1 MTTSEGAPDAGLW
14 TVANLVSIARL
25 AAIPVFLWLLLAED
39 NVEAATVVFVLIGV
53 TDWLDGQ
60 LARRLGQV
68 SEIGRVLD
76 PIADRLAIVAAVI
89 GGWIAG
95 VLPVWFAAL
104 LMLRE
109 VILGLA
115 ALVLYVRQR
124 KTIEV
129 RYLGKMATF
138 IVYGAIPAFY
148 LAAAGVAE
156 DIMRPLGLIAGS
168 VGLALYWWV
177 GVMYIGDYRRQIG
190 REAAAT

>member
-1 MTTSEGAPDAGLW
+1 MTTSEEAPDAGLW

-39 NVEAATVVFVLIGV
+39 NVEAATVVFLLIGV

-104 LMLRE
+104 LLVRE
-109 VILGLA
+109 VVLGLA
-115 ALVLYVRQR
+115 ALVLFIRSR
-124 KTIEV
+124 RTIEV

-148 LAAAGVAE
+148 LAAAGVAT
-156 DIMRPLGLIAGS
+156 DVLLPLGWIAGS
-168 VGLALYWWV
+168 VGLVLYWWV
-177 GVMYIGDYRRQIG
+177 GFMYLGDYRRQLG